1 MTLKEVKEEILKVI
15 VESAET
21 ELDIS
26 ESTDIAKD
34 MGLSS
39 MEVVV
44 LLGDLEQRFGINI
57 PVKRLRH
64 VRKVGDLSDVVIAL
78 LME

>member
-1 MTLKEVKEEILKVI
+1 MTLKEAREEIIRVM
-15 VESAET
+15 VESTET
-21 ELDIS
+21 EL
-26 ESTDIAKD
+26 ELTHSTDLAKD

-44 LLGDLEQRFGINI
+44 MLGDLEQRFGISI

-64 VRKVGDLSDVVIAL
+64 VRTVGDLSDVVIAIL
-78 LME
+78 TE

>member
-15 VESAET
+15 VESTET